1 MARDLAAVL
10 LCAALLT
17 ACDDTGTGPLP
28 LPAAGY
34 NFTNAPAELPNVL
47 RSGGR
52 VISAF
57 FDLEQDML
65 VVAGAPEDPRTD
77 RLCGGTELR
86 QFIPV
91 QWVGD
96 LADLVKQL
104 AMLDAINILV
114 YQPVPAGPDVA
125 LCATEPM
132 ATGTGRLLRTDNDF
146 RGVFGRANAVFEHVQ
161 GTVLLTDGGL
171 ARLSARF
178 HALGSPAGDLR
189 RFETTI
195 QLNPIAKPE

>member
-96 LADLVKQL
+96 LEDLVKQL

-114 YQPVPAGPDVA
+114 YQPVPAGPCSLRPSDNFVTSGA
-125 LCATEPM
+125 APRKRRRPSLC
-132 ATGTGRLLRTDNDF
+132 LRQFIT
-146 RGVFGRANAVFEHVQ
+146 
-161 GTVLLTDGGL
+161 
-171 ARLSARF
+171 
-178 HALGSPAGDLR
+178 R
-189 RFETTI
+189 R
-195 QLNPIAKPE
+195 QQ